1 MADSDRIGGCIW
13 LALLLEAEGSQMK
26 LDAVSMIRILE
37 PPSPSCLILA
47 SIRDNLFDGGME
59 AVSLVVRYGAV
70 EGIRV
75 APQAGR

>member
-1 MADSDRIGGCIW
+1 
-13 LALLLEAEGSQMK
+13 MK

-59 AVSLVVRYGAV
+59 AVSLMVGY
-70 EGIRV
+70 V
-75 APQAGR
+75 AIVTFREAPES